1 MRVVFAALVSCA
13 LLSTSAFGDDARSA
27 VKEFGL
33 VGAWSSDC
41 SKKLSRITFAAP
53 PDGGPTAIA
62 EDDQGAVVVTTAYEI
77 KEAAIFAGDR
87 IGVAFH
93 PVAITRSDGAT
104 APQSGYS
111 NLHLVFQKVD
121 ERIEVIRIQ
130 FEGLPEIERAIFF
143 QRCPA

>member
-1 MRVVFAALVSCA
+1 MRIVFAALLSAWAAVS
-13 LLSTSAFGDDARSA
+13 SAFGDDARSA

-41 SKKLSRITFAAP
+41 SKKVSQVTFAAP

-62 EDDQGAVVVTTAYEI
+62 EDDQGAVVVTTAYEV
-77 KEAAIFAGDR
+77 KEAAVFAGDR

-93 PVAITRSDGAT
+93 PVTIARSDGAT
-104 APQSGYS
+104 TPQSGYR
-111 NLHLVFQKVD
+111 NMHLVFQKVD